1 MTDLIEQLRKL
12 AGQTTE
18 GPWVSDFE
26 EQVDLPCLQVCEI
39 EGRHHSVCV
48 FAPNASDEQSD
59 RAWES
64 PEQDA
69 TLISLAP
76 AMAKKLLTAEAV
88 VRAMHD
94 LSEWQSYDSAR
105 AVFDPPMPEKYECT
119 DDAKEAL
126 VSALDAYEAL

>member
-12 AGQTTE
+12 EGQTTE
-18 GPWVSDFE
+18 GPWRIHD
-26 EQVDLPCLQVCEI
+26 CESYGDRCKTFYQEI
-39 EGRHHSVCV
+39 W
-48 FAPNASDEQSD
+48 NDETD
-59 RAWES
+59 ILVTTEVTRA
-64 PEQDA
+64 QNDGG
-69 TLISLAP
+69 TYNMRLIALAP
-76 AMAKKLLTAEAV
+76 SMAKKLLAAEAV

-119 DDAKEAL
+119 NDAKAAM